1 MVCLRR
7 VMEMLCMVCF
17 LRVQGMP
24 CMVYLLRMLGM
35 LCMVCLLHV
44 VRMLCMV
51 CLLHVMR
58 MLCMALVRAPAPTLV
73 LCKLL
78 IVRNPLGQRRGGL
91 WVGCLPSLLRVLFM
105 VGQSL
110 AHMLSLCRLAGPP
123 PVWGL
128 V

>member
-7 VMEMLCMVCF
+7 VMEMLCMVCPP
-17 LRVQGMP
+17 LAMEML

-35 LCMVCLLHV
+35 LCMMCLLHV

-58 MLCMALVRAPAPTLV
+58 MLCMALVREPAPTLV

-123 PVWGL
+123 PVWVL

>member
-1 MVCLRR
+1 
-7 VMEMLCMVCF
+7 
-17 LRVQGMP
+17 
-24 CMVYLLRMLGM
+24 MVYLLRMLG
-35 LCMVCLLHV
+35 
-44 VRMLCMV
+44 MLCMV

-123 PVWGL
+123 PVWVL

>member
-7 VMEMLCMVCF
+7 VMEMLCMVCPP
-17 LRVQGMP
+17 LAMEML
-24 CMVYLLRMLGM
+24 CMVYLLRMLG
-35 LCMVCLLHV
+35 
-44 VRMLCMV
+44 MLCMV